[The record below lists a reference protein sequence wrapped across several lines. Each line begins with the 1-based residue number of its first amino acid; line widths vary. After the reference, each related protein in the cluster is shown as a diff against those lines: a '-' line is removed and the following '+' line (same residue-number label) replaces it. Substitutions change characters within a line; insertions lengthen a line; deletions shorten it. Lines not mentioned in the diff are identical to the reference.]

1 MTPTQTTI
9 TTKPTHWSH
18 ARPWQTNL
26 ALAFLGALLFLLS
39 RHLPFEY
46 DDFTIGFSGT
56 SGCSVWCY
64 AFAALLVLFGP
75 TDRFTFPLI
84 LAVAVACRLTV
95 LYSDPVLSS
104 DIYRYV
110 WDGIVQHA
118 RINPYRYVPADPALK
133 FLRGSSD
140 GNIFPMINRADYART
155 IYPPFAQ
162 VLYFFITYISPT
174 ITCMKTILV
183 LFEGLT
189 VWTLVQILHHLG
201 RPREYVLL
209 YAWCPLLIW
218 EIAGSGHIDAAVI
231 ALTMLAILFR
241 LRRHRLLTGL
251 FLGLAVLT
259 KFYPLALFP
268 ALYLLKP
275 EQGSDPTPN
284 RRLTLTNVLRRL
296 DGHMPA
302 IMLALAAVLYA
313 VYSSVGLGV
322 FGFLHG
328 YVEEEGMSTGTRYF
342 LLEQAQHLPGLHT
355 LSSTA
360 YSLFAAALLLALTIW
375 AFLRSN
381 DLLPRTLQHSP
392 SSQPQPQRRDPRS
405 SPVSTPLPTRLDQ
418 IYASAT
424 HPTLDASFLLPALAL
439 AWALMLLFSPHYPW
453 YVAWLIPFL
462 VLLPNLPLA
471 AYILG
476 FFYLCTTA
484 LAVGSGPKQFLLNQY
499 LYAGLLLATLL
510 HLALRRWPPY
520 RQLQTN
526 DEDATEVRSRKQ
538 RIQTVSS

>member
-1 MTPTQTTI
+1 MTPTQI
-9 TTKPTHWSH
+9 NARSKPVHWTD

-26 ALAFLGALLFLLS
+26 ALALLGALLFLLS

-46 DDFTIGFSGT
+46 NDFTIGFSGT
-56 SGCSVWCY
+56 SGWSVWCY
-64 AFAALLVLFGP
+64 ALAALLVLFGP

-95 LYSDPVLSS
+95 LPSDPVLSS

-110 WDGIVQHA
+110 WDGVVQHA
-118 RINPYRYVPADPALK
+118 GVNPYRYVPADPALA
-133 FLRGSSD
+133 FLRGASD
-140 GNIFPMINRADYART
+140 GNIFPMINRANYART

-162 VLYFFITYISPT
+162 ILYFVITFISPT
-174 ITCMKTILV
+174 IVCMKTILV

-189 VWTLVQILHHLG
+189 LWTLVQILHHLG
-201 RPREYVLL
+201 RPREYVIL

-231 ALTMLAILFR
+231 ALTTLAVLSR

-275 EQGSDPTPN
+275 EGGSDLTPIRPTPKS
-284 RRLTLTNVLRRL
+284 VIRRL
-296 DGHMPA
+296 DWHMPA
-302 IMLALAAVLYA
+302 TMLALAIVLYA

-328 YVEEEGMSTGTRYF
+328 YVAEEGMSTGARYF

-360 YSLFAAALLLALTIW
+360 YTLFAGATLLALTAW

-381 DLLPRTLQHSP
+381 NLRLRATQGSP
-392 SSQPQPQRRDPRS
+392 SSQPTTQPNRRDPGV
-405 SPVSTPLPTRLDQ
+405 SPIPTPLPAAVPVRLDQ
-418 IYASAT
+418 VYATAT
-424 HPTLDASFLLPALAL
+424 EPTPDANFLLPTLAL

-471 AYILG
+471 AYLLG

-484 LAVGSGPKQFLLNQY
+484 LAVGSGPRQFLLNQY
-499 LYAGLLLATLL
+499 LYAGLLLAAGIHVALL
-510 HLALRRWPPY
+510 RWPTY
-520 RQLQTN
+520 RQLTSV
-526 DEDATEVRSRKQ
+526 A
-538 RIQTVSS
+538 